1 MRSISICLAILIVP
15 GLLSAGGCPGCG
27 GYSGSAA
34 GGLGMLGLVGSSF
47 GESGNNLMLGYSSSE
62 FDMHDSRSAYGSLQ
76 MSLNHWITVAFA
88 GSYGHTFGEKA
99 MYLDEIFDYD
109 VSGMNDVGI
118 MAWFDILGIH
128 TITPC
133 PLDGDVTKVPDYFHL
148 MLGAGATFPTG
159 KYSFTDPEW
168 GPYPAEY
175 QLGTG
180 TTDYVASMA
189 AFKRFGRWQPQAA
202 FLYKL
207 SGGENPVGYWR
218 SDSYAAKADLIYL
231 FDPIRKGA
239 VMVGATWSHVMEN
252 DRDYSWGAP
261 GMYKEIAGTEGD
273 IVNGYIAG
281 GMEVWKGWRPGLAFS
296 FPIYQQDG
304 DDNFS
309 YSISAYVNYHF

>member
-1 MRSISICLAILIVP
+1 MRLSMVCLLVLAAP
-15 GLLSAGGCPGCG
+15 ALLVAGGCPGCG

-47 GESGNNLMLGYSSSE
+47 GETGNNLMLGYSASTFE
-62 FDMHDSRSAYGSLQ
+62 MHDSTSAYGALQ
-76 MSLNHWITVAFA
+76 VSLNHWIQVALA
-88 GSYGHTFGEKA
+88 GSYSHTYGDKV

-109 VSGMNDVGI
+109 VSGMNDVGL
-118 MAWFDILGIH
+118 MAWFDVLGINKV
-128 TITPC
+128 TPC
-133 PLDGDVTKVPDYFHL
+133 PLDGDVSKVPDYFHL
-148 MLGAGATFPTG
+148 MIGAGATFPTG
-159 KYSFTDPEW
+159 KYSYADEW

-180 TTDYVASMA
+180 TTDYVASLA
-189 AFKRFGRWQPQAA
+189 AFKRFGKWQPQAA

-231 FDPIRKGA
+231 FNPVRKGA

-252 DRDYSWGAP
+252 DRDYAWGPP
-261 GMYKEIAGTEGD
+261 GMYKEIDGTAGDT
-273 IVNGYIAG
+273 VNGYVAG
-281 GMEVWKGWRPGLAFS
+281 GIEVWKGWRPGLAVS

-309 YSISAYVNYHF
+309 WSLSAYVNYHF